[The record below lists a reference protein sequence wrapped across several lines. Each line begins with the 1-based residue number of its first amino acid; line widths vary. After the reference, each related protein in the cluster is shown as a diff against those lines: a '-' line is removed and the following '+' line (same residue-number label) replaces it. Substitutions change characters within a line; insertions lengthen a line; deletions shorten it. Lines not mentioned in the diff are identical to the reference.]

1 MDPAALLQT
10 PLKPLVFAD
19 PDADPDRVSGGDPAV
34 RVMTDL
40 RLGPVSVTTH
50 DSSISDALATMK
62 DAGVRFLFV
71 LDEARQLIGSVSSY
85 DIQGEKPLQF
95 MQSSSGERGWRDV
108 QVRDV
113 MEPLASWNVLDFADV
128 QRLTVDELVALLQHA
143 GKRHLVVV
151 EKTKAGRSQ
160 VVRGIVSAARIQR
173 LLGAPIEI
181 EPRATTFAEIEK
193 RIA

>member
-10 PLKPLVFAD
+10 PSKPLVFAD
-19 PDADPDRVSGGDPAV
+19 PDADPDRVSGGEPAV

-113 MEPLASWNVLDFADV
+113 MEPLASWNVLDFADLE
-128 QRLTVDELVALLQHA
+128 RLTVDELVALLQHA

-151 EKTKAGRSQ
+151 ENTKAGRSQ
-160 VVRGIVSAARIQR
+160 VVRGIVSAARVQR
-173 LLGAPIEI
+173 LLGASIEI

>member
-1 MDPAALLQT
+1 MDPAALLQI
-10 PLKPLVFAD
+10 PSRPLVFSD
-19 PDADPDRVSGGDPAV
+19 PDAEPVRVAGADPAI

-40 RLGPVSVTTH
+40 RFGPVSVTAH
-50 DSSISDALATMK
+50 DITIGAALASMK

-71 LDEARQLIGSVSSY
+71 LDEAGSLIGSVSSY

-95 MQSSSGERGWRDV
+95 MQTSSGDRGWNDV

-113 MEPLASWNVLDFADV
+113 MVPLASWQVLDFGAVSRLSVNDV
-128 QRLTVDELVALLQHA
+128 VVLLVHA

-151 EKTKAGRSQ
+151 EGTKSGASQ
-160 VVRGIVSAARIQR
+160 VVRGIFSASRVQR
-173 LLGAPIEI
+173 LLGAAIEI

>member
-1 MDPAALLQT
+1 MDPAALLQI
-10 PLKPLVFAD
+10 PSKPLVFSD
-19 PDADPDRVSGGDPAV
+19 PDADPVRVAGADPAI

-40 RLGPVSVTTH
+40 HSGPISVTPH
-50 DSSISDALATMK
+50 DSSISEALARMK

-71 LDEARQLIGSVSSY
+71 LDEAGALIGSISSY

-113 MEPLASWNVLDFADV
+113 MEPLASWQVLDFSEVSRLSVNDV
-128 QRLTVDELVALLQHA
+128 VALLVHA
-143 GKRHLVVV
+143 GKRHLVIV
-151 EKTKAGRSQ
+151 EETKRGASQ
-160 VVRGIVSAARIQR
+160 VVRGLFSASRVQR
-173 LLGAPIEI
+173 LLGKAIEI

>member
-1 MDPAALLQT
+1 MDPASLLQT
-10 PLKPLVFAD
+10 PSKPLVFAD
-19 PDADPDRVSGGDPAV
+19 PDASPDRVTGRDPAV

-50 DSSISDALATMK
+50 DSSISEALATMK

-71 LDEARQLIGSVSSY
+71 LDEGRKLIGSVTSY

-113 MEPLASWNVLDFADV
+113 MEPLASWKVLDFADLP
-128 QRLTVDELVALLQHA
+128 RLTVDAVVTLLQHS
-143 GKRHLVVV
+143 GMRHLVVV
-151 EKTKAGRSQ
+151 ENTKAGRSQ
-160 VVRGIVSAARIQR
+160 VVRGIISAARVQR
-173 LLGAPIEI
+173 LLGTSIEI
-181 EPRATTFAEIEK
+181 ESRATTFAEIEK